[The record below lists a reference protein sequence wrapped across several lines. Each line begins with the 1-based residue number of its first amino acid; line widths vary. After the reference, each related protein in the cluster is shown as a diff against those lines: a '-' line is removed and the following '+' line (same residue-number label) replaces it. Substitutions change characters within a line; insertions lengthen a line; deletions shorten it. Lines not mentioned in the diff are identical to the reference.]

1 MYTDWYSCDL
11 MHVLKPVQSKIKFQ
25 SMYFH
30 WMEKTDIK
38 CMSQLSLLCAKM
50 ICTTSKAF
58 SNDIL
63 SDSDHL
69 QQIKTL

>member
-1 MYTDWYSCDL
+1 MYA
-11 MHVLKPVQSKIKFQ
+11 LKPVQSKIKFH
-25 SMYFH
+25 SRYFH

-38 CMSQLSLLCAKM
+38 CMSQLSLLCAKV

-58 SNDIL
+58 SNGIL

-69 QQIKTL
+69 QQIETL